1 MLNAKLWLQRVLIM
15 NEIIISQI
23 HKELRTDSRLLA
35 PFLDH
40 RHRTILESIDKYSD
54 ELRQLGHL
62 PFQTE
67 GGLERPQ
74 GGYATIRYALL
85 NEDQCF
91 FLLTIMRNN
100 ARVVACKLALVKSFS
115 SARKQLAT
123 RDLARLSGKKVRLE
137 ETDAIKELKDYAEAA
152 GSQNASKLY
161 IAYSKLANNICG
173 VKAGERDSMDA
184 RQLSIMATVEMM
196 IKIAIQ
202 DGIKAEMD
210 YHDIYQMAKYRC
222 GTLSGLIDN
231 LKIAK

>member
-1 MLNAKLWLQRVLIM
+1 M

-40 RHRTILESIDKYSD
+40 RHRTILESIDKHIVRYERFGPITS
-54 ELRQLGHL
+54 E
-62 PFQTE
+62 TE
-67 GGLERPQ
+67 KGSPLPQ
-74 GGYATIRYALL
+74 GGFSKPTRYFLL

-91 FLLTIMRNN
+91 FLLSLMRNTE
-100 ARVVACKLALVKSFS
+100 RVLDCKEALIKAFA

-123 RDLARLSGKKVRLE
+123 RDFARLSGKQVRLE
-137 ETDAIKELKDYAEAA
+137 ETDSIKELKAYAEAA

-161 IAYSKLANNICG
+161 MSYSKLANNICG
-173 VKAGERDSMDA
+173 VKAGERDSMDV

-202 DGIKAEMD
+202 DGIKADMD

-222 GTLSGLIDN
+222 GTIGGLIDN
-231 LKIAK
+231 LKIGK